1 MYTLSNFN
9 FRLIITFLQ
18 SPSKSLQQ
26 KHKDRCSGIS
36 VTAAPWEDEAGKAQ
50 IWGYK

>member
-1 MYTLSNFN
+1 MNFN

-18 SPSKSLQQ
+18 RPSKSLQQ
-26 KHKDRCSGIS
+26 KQKDRCSGVS
-36 VTAAPWEDEAGKAQ
+36 VTGVPWEDEAGKAQ